1 MWFKNKD
8 TRAKY
13 KFLKNVIL
21 TLDKKNWSTKELQYI
36 YNEYKIFLKKIGVDE
51 ISALRTGEIFL
62 GKYCNVDFNDV
73 NDVRDLVYKC
83 CEAMEEITP
92 NVCTAIIGALVKLSL
107 ASINGEK
114 LDFNDFKEERLE

>member
-36 YNEYKIFLKKIGVDE
+36 YNEYKIFLKRINVDE
-51 ISALRTGEIFL
+51 LAALRTGEIFL
-62 GKYCNVDFNDV
+62 GKYCNVDYKDA
-73 NDVRDLVYKC
+73 NDVRDLTYKC
-83 CEAMEEITP
+83 IEAMDEITP

-107 ASINGEK
+107 AEIEGKYDYQK
-114 LDFNDFKEERLE
+114 LKEEQ